1 MVCPNCQAEN
11 RPGRKF
17 CAQCGSALAA
27 ACPSCGAANQP
38 GERFCGECGTA
49 LTGEPAFRA
58 AAGQPAVPPAAE
70 RRLVSV
76 LFADLV
82 GFTSLSDTRDPEDV
96 RDLLTRYFET
106 SREVVGRYGG
116 TVDKF
121 IGDAVVAVWGTPTA
135 HEDDAERAVR
145 AGFDLTDA
153 VAALGKQMNGT
164 TLALRAAVGSGQAAV
179 VIGAAGQG
187 MVAGDLVNTASRLQA
202 AALPGGLLVD
212 ERTYQAS
219 NRSILFEPVG
229 EQNLKGKALPVPA
242 WRALRVVAARRGG
255 GRSERLEPPFTG
267 RDEELRLLKELF
279 HATAREKRARL
290 ISIVGQA
297 GIGKSRLVWEFQ
309 KYLDGFVQ
317 DIYWHQGRSP
327 AYGEGVTFW
336 ALGEM
341 LRRRARIAETDD
353 AQTTRQRLEAAVAE
367 NVPDESERRWLTPHL
382 AVLLG
387 IEEAPPGQ
395 NEQAFAAWRAFF
407 ERVALRGPTVMVF
420 EDLHWADQGLF
431 DFIEHMLRWSRQFPI
446 LIVTLAR
453 PELRERRPAWGVDQR
468 NYTGLHL
475 EPLNTGAMAQ
485 LLEGL
490 VPGLPRAVS
499 LQIVTRA
506 EGVPLYAV
514 EIVRMLL
521 DDGRLIAEEGRYR
534 IAGNIDGFD
543 VPATLHALINA
554 RLDALPAD
562 ERSLLQDAAVLG
574 QRFTIDGLSAL
585 RSQTEEKLTPR
596 LDSLVRR
603 ELLVFDADP
612 RSPERG
618 QFGFTQA
625 VIREIAYASLPKR
638 DRRARHEQVAVY
650 LESLADPEFAGIIA
664 SHYLAAY
671 QAAPAGPEAE
681 ALKAKARDSVHNAAL
696 RAAAL
701 FSHGQAVTYL
711 EQALAITDNEAQQL
725 QFWRLA
731 AISAEANAQLEIAEA
746 YLQRVID
753 LCRERDDHIGA
764 ADAMATV
771 ARIANYSGQP
781 ERAMTILEEARSE
794 TLGQD
799 TGAVAA
805 RITAE
810 MARSYFLHSEP
821 RRAIEWAEK
830 ALQAAGPLDL
840 LPVIADALITRGSA
854 LADVDGRFREGNAHL
869 WGALPLAQ
877 AHGLTASEFRARN
890 NLSTYYS
897 LDDNRVALTV
907 ARDGLDLMR
916 KLGERQW
923 AIGLAVKCATAA
935 LETGDWD
942 WALEV
947 IAEFDQSD
955 VQPYGRVNLIASR
968 AVINGWRGNWEAD
981 AADLEAVEQLMTGW
995 TDPQWKALPT
1005 YVGLHRSLAAGE
1017 LEQAYQFA
1025 MQGLEVAPGDI
1036 LVTTYHTVFAA
1047 RAALW
1052 MKDRARM
1059 AEALNKVDGVQVRGG
1074 WVDTMRQTLHAGLLA
1089 LEGRADEAAQRYV
1102 AAGKGWREL
1111 EAWFQLALSQFDFAA
1126 TIGTN
1131 HPDAKAAADEA
1142 REIFT
1147 RLGAKPMLARLEK
1160 IGTSTLP
1167 SPASGQGKSTGSY
1180 SK

>member
-17 CAQCGSALAA
+17 CAQCGTALAA

-49 LTGEPAFRA
+49 LTGAPASHA
-58 AAGQPAVPPAAE
+58 AAGQAAVPPAAE

-164 TLALRAAVGSGQAAV
+164 PLALRAAVGSGQAAV

-212 ERTYQAS
+212 ERTYQATS
-219 NRSILFEPVG
+219 RSILFEPIG

-279 HATAREKRARL
+279 HATAREKRVRL

-353 AQTTRQRLEAAVAE
+353 VETTRQKLEAAVAE

-382 AVLLG
+382 AALLG
-387 IEEAPPGQ
+387 IEDAPPGQ

-407 ERVALRGPTVMVF
+407 ERVAQRGPTVMVF

-453 PELRERRPAWGVDQR
+453 PELRERRPTWGVDQR

-475 EPLNTGAMAQ
+475 EPLTTDAMAQ

-490 VPGLPRAVS
+490 VPGLPGAVS
-499 LQIVTRA
+499 QQIVTRA

-521 DDGRLIAEEGRYR
+521 DDGRLIAEQGRYR
-534 IAGNIDGFD
+534 IAGKIDGFD
-543 VPATLHALINA
+543 VPATLHALVNA

-562 ERSLLQDAAVLG
+562 ERALLQDAAVLG
-574 QRFTIDGLSAL
+574 QRFTLEGLGAL
-585 RSQTEEKLTPR
+585 RSQTAETLKPKLNA
-596 LDSLVRR
+596 LVRR

-618 QFGFTQA
+618 QFGFTQG
-625 VIREIAYASLPKR
+625 VIREIAYATLPKR
-638 DRRARHEQVAVY
+638 DRRTRHERVAVY
-650 LESLADPEFAGIIA
+650 LEGLADPEFAGIIA

-671 QAAPAGPEAE
+671 QATSAGPEAD
-681 ALKAKARDSVHNAAL
+681 ALKAKARASVHDAAL

-701 FSHGQAVTYL
+701 HSHGQALAYL
-711 EQALAITDNEAQQL
+711 EQALAITDNELQQL
-725 QFWRLA
+725 ELWRLA
-731 AISAEANAQLEIAEA
+731 AISAEANAQGAIAES

-753 LCRERDDHIGA
+753 RCRNRDDHTGA

-771 ARIANYSGQP
+771 ARLANYAGQP
-781 ERAMTILEEARSE
+781 QRAIQILEQARAE
-794 TLGQD
+794 IQEHD
-799 TGAVAA
+799 TGGATA

-810 MARSYFLHSEP
+810 LSRSYLLHGEA
-821 RRAIEWAEK
+821 RRALEWAEK

-840 LPVIADALITRGSA
+840 LPVIADALITKGTA
-854 LADVDGRFREGNAHL
+854 LADVDGRFREGQAEL
-869 WGALPLAQ
+869 WGALAVAQ
-877 AHGLTASEFRARN
+877 AHGLTGSEFRARN
-890 NLSTYYS
+890 NLATLYL
-897 LDDNRVALTV
+897 LDDSRVQLAV
-907 ARDGLDLMR
+907 ARDGLELMR
-916 KLGERQW
+916 KLGQRGW
-923 AIGLAVKCATAA
+923 TMGLADQSSSAA
-935 LETGDWD
+935 IETGEWD
-942 WALEV
+942 WALGV
-947 IAEFDQSD
+947 IAEFDQDDLTTSTRINL
-955 VQPYGRVNLIASR
+955 VVNR
-968 AVINGWRGNWEAD
+968 AVINGWRGDLEAD
-981 AADLEAVEQLMTGW
+981 AETLATVEPVIAGW
-995 TDPQWKALPT
+995 TDPQWAALST
-1005 YVGLHRSLAAGE
+1005 YCGLHRALAAGDPE
-1017 LEQAYQFA
+1017 RAYRAA
-1025 MQGLEVAPGDI
+1025 MRGLEVAPDDVLI
-1036 LVTTYHTVFAA
+1036 TTYHSAFAA

-1059 AEALNKVDGVQVRGG
+1059 ADALSKVDATQVRGG

-1089 LEGRADEAAQRYV
+1089 LEGRTDEAVQGYV
-1102 AAGKGWREL
+1102 AAARRWREL
-1111 EAWFQLALSQFDFAA
+1111 ETWFELALSQFDFAT

-1131 HPDAKAAADEA
+1131 HPEAKAAAEEA
-1142 REIFT
+1142 RQIFT
-1147 RLGAKPMLARLEK
+1147 RLAAKPMLQRLED
-1160 IGTSTLP
+1160 IALE
-1167 SPASGQGKSTGSY
+1167 SP
-1180 SK
+1180 

>member
-1 MVCPNCQAEN
+1 
-11 RPGRKF
+11 
-17 CAQCGSALAA
+17 
-27 ACPSCGAANQP
+27 
-38 GERFCGECGTA
+38 
-49 LTGEPAFRA
+49 
-58 AAGQPAVPPAAE
+58 
-70 RRLVSV
+70 
-76 LFADLV
+76 
-82 GFTSLSDTRDPEDV
+82 
-96 RDLLTRYFET
+96 
-106 SREVVGRYGG
+106 
-116 TVDKF
+116 
-121 IGDAVVAVWGTPTA
+121 
-135 HEDDAERAVR
+135 
-145 AGFDLTDA
+145 
-153 VAALGKQMNGT
+153 
-164 TLALRAAVGSGQAAV
+164 
-179 VIGAAGQG
+179 
-187 MVAGDLVNTASRLQA
+187 
-202 AALPGGLLVD
+202 
-212 ERTYQAS
+212 
-219 NRSILFEPVG
+219 
-229 EQNLKGKALPVPA
+229 
-242 WRALRVVAARRGG
+242 VVAARRGG

-267 RDEELRLLKELF
+267 RDEELHLLKQLF

-353 AQTTRQRLEAAVAE
+353 SQTTRQRLEDAVAE
-367 NVPDESERRWLTPHL
+367 NVPDESERRWLMPHL
-382 AVLLG
+382 AALLG
-387 IEEAPPGQ
+387 IEEAPAGQ

-453 PELRERRPAWGVDQR
+453 PELRERRPTWGVDQR

-475 EPLNTGAMAQ
+475 EPLNPEAMAQ

-490 VPGLPRAVS
+490 VPGLPGGVS
-499 LQIVTRA
+499 QQIVTRA

-521 DDGRLIAEEGRYR
+521 DDGRLTADEGRYR
-534 IAGNIDGFD
+534 IAGKIDGFD

-574 QRFTIDGLSAL
+574 HRFTIDGLSAL
-585 RSQTEEKLTPR
+585 RSQTEETLKPKLE
-596 LDSLVRR
+596 SLVRR

-701 FSHGQAVTYL
+701 HSHGQAVAYL

-725 QFWRLA
+725 QLWRLA
-731 AISAEANAQLEIAEA
+731 AISAEADARPLVAES

-753 LCRERDDHIGA
+753 RCRDRDDHIGA
-764 ADAMATV
+764 ADAMATL

-781 ERAMTILEEARSE
+781 ERAMEILVQARSE
-794 TLGQD
+794 TQGQD
-799 TGAVAA
+799 TGSVAA

-810 MARSYFLHSEP
+810 MARSYYLHGEP
-821 RRAIEWAEK
+821 RPALEWAEK

-840 LPVIADALITRGSA
+840 IPVIADALITRGSA
-854 LADVDGRFREGNAHL
+854 VGEVDGRFREGNAEL
-869 WGALPLAQ
+869 WGALALAQ

-890 NLSTYYS
+890 NLSTHLG
-897 LDDNRVALTV
+897 LDDSRVQLAV

-923 AIGLAVKCATAA
+923 AIGLAIKSAEAA
-935 LETGDWD
+935 IETGDWD
-942 WALEV
+942 WALG
-947 IAEFDQSD
+947 ILAEFDQD
-955 VQPYGRVNLIASR
+955 DLPPYSRVNLIVNR

-981 AADLEAVEQLMTGW
+981 AADLAAVEPLMAGW
-995 TDPQWKALPT
+995 TDPQWKSQTT
-1005 YVGLHRSLAAGE
+1005 YVGAHRSLAAGE

-1025 MQGLEVAPGDI
+1025 MQGLEVAPGDL
-1036 LVTTYHTVFAA
+1036 LVTTYNAAYAA

-1052 MKDRARM
+1052 MKDRAHL
-1059 AEALNKVDGVQVRGG
+1059 ANALSTVDAMQVRGG
-1074 WVDTMRQTLHAGLLA
+1074 WVDTIRQTLHAGLLA
-1089 LEGRADEAAQRYV
+1089 LEGRTDEAVQGYV
-1102 AAGKGWREL
+1102 AAARRWREL
-1111 EAWFQLALSQFDFAA
+1111 EVWFELALSQFDFAA
-1126 TIGTN
+1126 TIATN
-1131 HPDAKAAADEA
+1131 HPDAKAAGDEA
-1142 REIFT
+1142 RQIFT
-1147 RLGAKPMLARLEK
+1147 RLGAKPMLQRLEK
-1160 IGTSTLP
+1160 VGL
-1167 SPASGQGKSTGSY
+1167 G
-1180 SK
+1180 

>member
-1 MVCPNCQAEN
+1 
-11 RPGRKF
+11 
-17 CAQCGSALAA
+17 
-27 ACPSCGAANQP
+27 
-38 GERFCGECGTA
+38 
-49 LTGEPAFRA
+49 
-58 AAGQPAVPPAAE
+58 
-70 RRLVSV
+70 VSV

-153 VAALGKQMNGT
+153 VAALGKQMNDT
-164 TLALRAAVGSGQAAV
+164 PLLLRAAVGSGQAAV
-179 VIGAAGQG
+179 VIGASGQG

-202 AALPGGLLVD
+202 TALPGGLLVD
-212 ERTYQAS
+212 ERTYQS
-219 NRSILFEPVG
+219 TNRSILFEPVG

-317 DIYWHQGRSP
+317 DIYWHEGRSP
-327 AYGEGVTFW
+327 SYGEGVTFW

-341 LRRRARIAETDD
+341 LRRRASIAETDD
-353 AQTTRQRLEAAVAE
+353 VETTRQKLEAAVLE

-382 AVLLG
+382 AALLG
-387 IEEAPPGQ
+387 IDDAPAGQ

-407 ERVALRGPTVMVF
+407 ERVAQRGPTVMVF
-420 EDLHWADQGLF
+420 EDLQWADQGLF

-446 LIVTLAR
+446 LIVSLAR
-453 PELRERRPAWGVDQR
+453 PELRERRPTWGVDQR

-475 EPLNTGAMAQ
+475 EPLTREAMAQ

-490 VPGLPRAVS
+490 VPGLPGGVS
-499 LQIVTRA
+499 PQIVTRS

-534 IAGNIDGFD
+534 IAGKIDGFE
-543 VPATLHALINA
+543 VPATLHALVNA
-554 RLDALPAD
+554 RLDALPGD
-562 ERSLLQDAAVLG
+562 ERSLLQDAAVMG

-585 RSQTEEKLTPR
+585 RSQTEGALKPR
-596 LDSLVRR
+596 LESLVRR

-618 QFGFTQA
+618 QFGFTQG

-638 DRRARHEQVAVY
+638 ERRTRHERAAVY
-650 LESLADPEFAGIIA
+650 LEGLADPEFAGIIA

-671 QAAPAGPEAE
+671 QASSAGPEAE
-681 ALKAKARDSVHNAAL
+681 ALKAKARDSVHEAAL

-701 FSHGQAVTYL
+701 HSHGQALAYL
-711 EQALAITDNEAQQL
+711 EQALAITDNELQQL
-725 QFWRLA
+725 ELWQLA
-731 AISAEANAQLEIAEA
+731 AISADADAQPAIAES

-753 LCRERDDHIGA
+753 LCRRRDDHIGA
-764 ADAMATV
+764 AEALATV
-771 ARIANYSGQP
+771 ARIVNYSGQP
-781 ERAMTILEEARSE
+781 ERAMTILAQARSE
-794 TLGQD
+794 TKGQD
-799 TGAVAA
+799 TGAAAA

-810 MARSYFLHSEP
+810 MARSYMMHNEP
-821 RRAIEWAEK
+821 QRAIEWADK

-840 LPVIADALITRGSA
+840 LPVIADALITKGTA
-854 LADVDGRFREGNAHL
+854 HGEVAGRFREGRAEL
-869 WGALPLAQ
+869 SGALGLAQ
-877 AHGLTASEFRARN
+877 AHGLIASEFRARN
-890 NLSTYYS
+890 NLATLYT
-897 LDDNRVALTV
+897 LDDNRIALTV
-907 ARDGLDLMR
+907 GRDGLDLAR
-916 KLGERQW
+916 KLGQRQW
-923 AIGLAVKCATAA
+923 AIGLTMRCARAA
-935 LETGDWD
+935 LETGEWD

-947 IAEFDQSD
+947 IAEFDQDD
-955 VQPYGRVNLIASR
+955 VPPDGRADLIVGR
-968 AVINGWRGNWEAD
+968 AILRGWRAPGAGGGRARASVSTCHAGSGGGPRRCPGDDLQRRLRGQSCALDEGSRPHGRGAEGGRCHAGPRRVGRHD
-981 AADLEAVEQLMTGW
+981 AADT
-995 TDPQWKALPT
+995 
-1005 YVGLHRSLAAGE
+1005 
-1017 LEQAYQFA
+1017 
-1025 MQGLEVAPGDI
+1025 PGR
-1036 LVTTYHTVFAA
+1036 AA
-1047 RAALW
+1047 RAGGTDRRGGGGLCRGRQAVA
-1052 MKDRARM
+1052 RARD
-1059 AEALNKVDGVQVRGG
+1059 LVR
-1074 WVDTMRQTLHAGLLA
+1074 AGPVAVRLRRNDRDRRSRR
-1089 LEGRADEAAQRYV
+1089 EGRR
-1102 AAGKGWREL
+1102 G
-1111 EAWFQLALSQFDFAA
+1111 
-1126 TIGTN
+1126 
-1131 HPDAKAAADEA
+1131 
-1142 REIFT
+1142 
-1147 RLGAKPMLARLEK
+1147 
-1160 IGTSTLP
+1160 
-1167 SPASGQGKSTGSY
+1167 
-1180 SK
+1180 